1 MFLSHRG
8 LVADKWLHVLQ
19 GEGHRGVGCG
29 RERRKEHDAP
39 GLPAPGK
46 Q

>member
-8 LVADKWLHVLQ
+8 LVADKWLHLLQ
-19 GEGHRGVGCG
+19 GEGHRGVGWE
-29 RERRKEHDAP
+29 RERRKERAAP
-39 GLPAPGK
+39 GLPAPRK